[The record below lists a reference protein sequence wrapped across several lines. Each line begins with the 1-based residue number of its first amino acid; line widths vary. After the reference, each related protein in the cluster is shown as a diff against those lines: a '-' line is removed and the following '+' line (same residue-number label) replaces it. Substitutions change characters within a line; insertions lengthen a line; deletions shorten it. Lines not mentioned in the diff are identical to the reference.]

1 MRRLCSN
8 ALRCSSAGCVAHLA
22 VPGVLPSPTV
32 EVPRREGSSSVPP
45 ANESAEATRS
55 PAEPLATGAALA
67 APDLD
72 AKAAEQVRV
81 ARELGEQAFGENTE
95 ILKKVAARGLRAFL
109 VCAVGMAAFMWAMKK
124 RKQELMANATPAG
137 SAADG
142 ALAEEEDGPTQRYL
156 QEMRGLGFDVD
167 TLEEELKLE
176 RLAKAAASQQGA
188 RRWLQ

>member
-1 MRRLCSN
+1 MRRLRSN
-8 ALRCSSAGCVAHLA
+8 ALRCYSAGCAARLG
-22 VPGVLPSPTV
+22 VPCVLPSPTV

-45 ANESAEATRS
+45 ANESAEPTCS
-55 PAEPLATGAALA
+55 PAEPFATGAAPA

-124 RKQELMANATPAG
+124 RTQEFMANTSTAG
-137 SAADG
+137 PAADG
-142 ALAEEEDGPTQRYL
+142 ALVEEEDGPTQRYL

-176 RLAKAAASQQGA
+176 RLAKAAALQQGA
-188 RRWLQ
+188 R